1 LIKEDILHEGMGF
14 LNKRIR
20 WNCTMASWGLLV
32 ISWAYLLG
40 LLATGITDANLMGII
55 SVAGCAVMFL
65 GVVAGFIV
73 PRFWRMGPTAK
84 QWWIAGLVG
93 MVGASYCIL
102 SAPQPAPN
110 DISRFESQQERLV
123 LGQVLEMP
131 RTTRQK
137 KGRFLFE
144 AQSVRG
150 TGNESSLE
158 APRKVSGKLYVT
170 AALKPSQKLYPGQ
183 LVALKGKIDGI
194 EKARETDKSSFGDY
208 LAKQGCFAKFQ
219 TRWIEFLP
227 DQEPPRWAVWRLRQR
242 IVLAQGRWLGEPAG
256 NLLSAMTIGQK
267 AVDLPYDVK
276 DSFIQAGLAHTLA
289 ASGFQVSLLICMVLG
304 LLKSQPPR
312 IQSGIGLLA
321 LGIFVGLTGLQP
333 SIVRASVMGVGVL
346 AGIALQQKVKPLGCL
361 LMAVN
366 AILLCNPQWIWDVGF
381 QLSAMATLGL
391 ILSVSRL
398 VTWMN
403 WMPTNVAILLAVPMA
418 AYVWTMPLQLHYF
431 QTLPSYSILL
441 NGMTT
446 PLVVVI
452 SLGGFISAIAA
463 AILPIV
469 GSAIAANLYY
479 PIHLLI
485 WLAEHFN
492 QIPGNSVAISGFN
505 AGHVVAS
512 YGVYAAICIFLWQR
526 GKALALTESL

>member
-1 LIKEDILHEGMGF
+1 
-14 LNKRIR
+14 
-20 WNCTMASWGLLV
+20 MASWGLLA

-40 LLATGITDANLMGII
+40 LLATGLTDALIMGVV
-55 SVAGCAVMFL
+55 SVAGFTVLML
-65 GVVAGFIV
+65 GIVTGLTV

-102 SAPQPAPN
+102 SAPQPEPN
-110 DISRFESQQERLV
+110 DISRFASQQERV
-123 LGQVLEMP
+123 VMGQVLEMP
-131 RTTRQK
+131 RTTRQQ
-137 KGRFLFE
+137 KGRFMFE

-150 TGNESSLE
+150 TGNNSSLE
-158 APRKVSGKLYVT
+158 APRKVIGKLYVT

-183 LVALKGKIDGI
+183 IVELKGKIEGI
-194 EKARETDKSSFGDY
+194 KEARETDKSSFGDY
-208 LAKQGCFAKFQ
+208 LAKQGCFAQFQ

-227 DQEPPRWAVWRLRQR
+227 DQEPPRWALWRLRQR
-242 IVLAQGRWLGEPAG
+242 IVSAQGRWLGEPAG

-267 AVDLPYDVK
+267 AVDMPYDVK

-289 ASGFQVSLLICMVLG
+289 ASGFQVSLLICIVLG
-304 LLKSQPPR
+304 LLKSQQPR
-312 IQSGIGLLA
+312 VQAGVGLLA

-333 SIVRASVMGVGVL
+333 SIVRASVMGMGVL

-366 AILLCNPQWIWDVGF
+366 AILLCNPQWIWDIGF

-391 ILSVSRL
+391 ILSVNKL
-398 VTWMN
+398 MGWMD
-403 WMPTNVAILLAVPMA
+403 WLPTNVAVLLAVPMA
-418 AYVWTMPLQLHYF
+418 AYVWTIPLQLHYF

-446 PLVVVI
+446 PLVVLI
-452 SLGGFISAIAA
+452 SLGGFVSAIAA

-469 GSAIAANLYY
+469 GSAIAANFYY

-485 WLAEHFN
+485 WLAAHFN
-492 QIPGNSVAISGFN
+492 QLPGNSVAISGFN
-505 AGHVVAS
+505 AGHVVAT
-512 YGVYAAICIFLWQR
+512 YGLYTAICIFLWR
-526 GKALALTESL
+526 REKGLKLIESV

>member
-1 LIKEDILHEGMGF
+1 
-14 LNKRIR
+14 
-20 WNCTMASWGLLV
+20 MASWGLLV

-40 LLATGITDANLMGII
+40 LLVAGITNASVIGVI
-55 SVAGCAVMFL
+55 SIAGCVVLIL
-65 GVVAGFIV
+65 GVVAGLTV

-93 MVGASYCIL
+93 LVGASYCIL

-110 DISRFESQQERLV
+110 DISRFESQQERVV
-123 LGQVLEMP
+123 LGKVLEMP
-131 RTTRQK
+131 RTTRQQ
-137 KGRFLFE
+137 KGRFMFE

-150 TGNESSLE
+150 TGNNSSLE

-170 AALKPSQKLYPGQ
+170 AALKPSKKLYPGQ
-183 LVALKGKIDGI
+183 IVALKGKIGKVED
-194 EKARETDKSSFGDY
+194 ARESDKSSFGDY

-219 TRWIEFLP
+219 TRWVEFLP
-227 DQEPPRWAVWRLRQR
+227 DPAPPKWALWRLRTR

-267 AVDLPYDVK
+267 AVDMPYEVK

-312 IQSGIGLLA
+312 IQAGVGLLA

-333 SIVRASVMGVGVL
+333 SIVRASVMGIGVL
-346 AGIALQQKVKPLGCL
+346 AGIALEQKVRPLGCL

-366 AILLCNPQWIWDVGF
+366 AILLCNPQWIWDIGF
-381 QLSAMATLGL
+381 QLSAVATLGL
-391 ILSVSRL
+391 ILSVNKL
-398 VTWMN
+398 MGWMD
-403 WMPTNVAILLAVPMA
+403 WLPTNVAVVLAVPMA
-418 AYVWTMPLQLHYF
+418 AYFWTIPLQLHYF

-441 NGMTT
+441 NGLTT
-446 PLVVVI
+446 PLVVLI
-452 SLGGFISAIAA
+452 SLGGFASAIAA
-463 AILPIV
+463 ALMPIV
-469 GSAIAANLYY
+469 GSAIAANFYY

-492 QIPGNSVAISGFN
+492 QIPGNSVAISGFK
-505 AGHVVAS
+505 AEHVVAT
-512 YGVYAAICIFLWQR
+512 YGLYAAICIFLWRRQKDAILIDSVQEFA
-526 GKALALTESL
+526 GK